1 MTLDLTSENKRGK
14 VVHVDNHT
22 SCGCNCEVIKYCK
35 FDEGEMPD
43 EEHCM
48 CIPGQTLLIFQGQGS
63 YNEKGL
69 CAYVCLL
76 ESVFPTVCSSVK
88 LR

>member
-1 MTLDLTSENKRGK
+1 MTLDLTSENKRGT
-14 VVHVDNHT
+14 VVIVYNHT
-22 SCGCNCEVIKYCK
+22 SCGCHCERIKYCK
-35 FDEGEMPD
+35 LDEGEMPD
-43 EEHCM
+43 EVNCR
-48 CIPGQTLLIFQGQGS
+48 CIKQTWQTAQGQGS

-76 ESVFPTVCSSVK
+76 ENVFPTVCSSVK